1 MQWNVWYRPGGAE
14 GNFSRDQD
22 KGTLTIEGDNITYE
36 GKKTPHIS
44 FDNIR
49 SVGKQRISLWLMWA
63 SIEYEEDGE
72 VKRANFGDRKLLG
85 WGGVLGSNAKMTQ
98 MAEEVRARRAA
109 QPGPTA

>member
-1 MQWNVWYRPGGAE
+1 MEWKVWYRPGGAE

-22 KGTLTIEGDNITYE
+22 TGTLTIDGDRVAYA
-36 GKKTPHIS
+36 GKKAQIS

-63 SIEYEEDGE
+63 AIEYEENGE
-72 VKRANFGDRKLLG
+72 VKRAYFGDRRFLG
-85 WGGVLGSNAKMTQ
+85 WGGIMGSNSQ
-98 MAEEVRARRAA
+98 MVKDAEAVRAQRAA